1 MTRRLLYNLRNSH
14 ATQKRDCNKLFE
26 NFIYLFNTR
35 FLNQD
40 FDYFEAW
47 FSVFIVVNF
56 CEMIKDGK
64 RKPGYKVKFEYRLT

>member
-1 MTRRLLYNLRNSH
+1 MLPIWVVAQKKKKKSKIMTRRLLYNLRNSH

-40 FDYFEAW
+40 FDYFEA
-47 FSVFIVVNF
+47 
-56 CEMIKDGK
+56 
-64 RKPGYKVKFEYRLT
+64 